1 MADIFKKSEIHL
13 SGRTETAG
21 ILLLTNKIGIIRRHK
36 VNLDEKLKKT
46 HEGLK
51 ERGEKYGYGSPPQY
65 IIKPASIQYPQGWEY
80 HFSCK
85 VAPPKE
91 CALDIAV
98 AVDEKEIT
106 VYTSSTS
113 PKLFTG
119 LDQVDDALEDVEE
132 WLKSMKIKAS
142 G

>member
-1 MADIFKKSEIHL
+1 M
-13 SGRTETAG
+13 
-21 ILLLTNKIGIIRRHK
+21 
-36 VNLDEKLKKT
+36 NLDEKVKKT
-46 HEGLK
+46 HEGFK
-51 ERGEKYGYGSPPQY
+51 ELGEKYGYGSPPKY

-91 CALDIAV
+91 CVLDITV

-119 LDQVDDALEDVEE
+119 LNQVEKTLEDVEG
-132 WLKSMKIKAS
+132 WLKSTKQAS
-142 G
+142 QS